1 MQSSYSII
9 KYTEINGREVITHP
23 PVVNHIK
30 RNDTHLQIEDGYI
43 DKASSIIEEA
53 KLEAEKIIKNS
64 ESKAKN
70 ILQNAEEEAGRIKET
85 SRNEGYQEGYRN
97 GYQEGYQHGMDEANR
112 AAEEVRK
119 SADDYMKSS
128 KLAVDEYI
136 KSSHDEIIKLA
147 LNISKQ
153 IINSEISINPDII
166 SKIAEKVLSRAVDKT
181 QLILKVNPE
190 DFDTV
195 KERKELLSKYVDNSN
210 NLFIVADYSVSKGA
224 IKAETPS
231 GFIDGSIDTQLEM
244 ILKNMLEE

>member
-30 RNDTHLQIEDGYI
+30 RNDTHLHIEDGYI

-53 KLEAEKIIKNS
+53 KLEAEKIIKIS

-70 ILQNAEEEAGRIKET
+70 ILKNAEEEADRIKVT
-85 SRNEGYQEGYRN
+85 SKDEGYRN

-112 AAEEVRK
+112 AAEKVRK

-128 KLAVDEYI
+128 KSAVEEYI

-153 IINSEISINPDII
+153 IINSEISKNPDII